1 MALLVWLNRDGKLL
15 LAASIARMFGFGFLS
30 IILAIYLT
38 SAGYDALSTGI
49 IITATL
55 VSSSFFTLFASMF
68 GDRIGRR
75 KTLIIFAGLMS
86 ISGAI
91 FAFTTDY
98 YLLLLAALIGFINP
112 TGVNFGAFI
121 SIEQAIIPQTSSDKK
136 RNYAFA
142 LFSTVGTFAM
152 AAGTLTAKVPEFL
165 RVEYGFDLVNSFQPL
180 FMLYALIGVTTM
192 GIYAALSKNAEVQTI
207 KPARKVILSKETK
220 SILKRLSVLF
230 GMDSFAG
237 GFVIQSW
244 VAYWFFVKFAVPEN
258 EIADIFFVAGI
269 LTAVSYMVAAKLA
282 SRIGLV
288 RTMVFTHIPAN
299 ILLIPLALAP
309 TLHLAIAIYM
319 VRMFLSQ
326 MDVPTR
332 QSYVVAIVKPEE
344 RVAVAGITNLSRNI
358 PFSASPTLVGY
369 MFQFVSLAFP
379 FIFGGILK
387 TVYDLLLYRSFKQIK
402 PPEER
407 E

>member
-15 LAASIARMFGFGFLS
+15 LAANIARMFSFGFLS

-38 SAGYDALSTGI
+38 HVGYNELYTGI

-55 VSSSFFTLFASMF
+55 VSGSFFTLFASIY

-75 KTLIIFAGLMS
+75 KTLMIFAGLMS

-91 FAFTTDY
+91 FALTTDY

-112 TGVNFGAFI
+112 TGVNFGAFV
-121 SIEQAIIPQTSSDKK
+121 SVEQAIIPQTSSDKK

-142 LFSTVGTFAM
+142 LFSTIGTLAM
-152 AAGTLTAKVPEFL
+152 AAGTLTAKVPDFL
-165 RVEYGFDLVNSFQPL
+165 RVEYGFALVNSFQPL
-180 FMLYALIGVTTM
+180 FILYALIGLTTM
-192 GIYAALSKNAEVQTI
+192 GIYASLSKNAEVQTAT
-207 KPARKVILSKETK
+207 PVRKITLSKETK
-220 SILKRLSVLF
+220 SIVKKLSVLF

-244 VAYWFFVKFAVPEN
+244 VAYWFFAKFAVPEN
-258 EIADIFFVAGI
+258 EVANIFFIAGI

-309 TLHLAIAIYM
+309 TLYLAMAIYM

-344 RVAVAGITNLSRNI
+344 RTAVAGITNLSRNI
-358 PFSASPTLVGY
+358 PFSVTPTIVGY

-379 FIFGGILK
+379 FIFGGVLK
-387 TVYDLLLYRSFKQIK
+387 TAYDLLLYRGFKQIK
-402 PPEER
+402 PPEEQ
-407 E
+407 

>member
-1 MALLVWLNRDGKLL
+1 MALLVWLNKDGKLL
-15 LAASIARMFGFGFLS
+15 LAANIARMFGFGFLS

-38 SAGYDALSTGI
+38 QAGYNELYTGI

-55 VSSSFFTLFASMF
+55 VSGSFFTLFASIY

-75 KTLIIFAGLMS
+75 KTLILFAGLMS

-91 FAFTTDY
+91 FALTTDY

-112 TGVNFGAFI
+112 TGVNFGAFV
-121 SIEQAIIPQTSSDKK
+121 SVEQAIIPQTSSDKK

-142 LFSTVGTFAM
+142 LFSTIGTFAM
-152 AAGTLTAKVPEFL
+152 AAGTLTAKVPDFL
-165 RVEYGFDLVNSFQPL
+165 RVEYGFALVNSFQPL
-180 FMLYALIGVTTM
+180 FLLYALIGLTTM
-192 GIYAALSKNAEVQTI
+192 GIYASLSKNAEVQTAT
-207 KPARKVILSKETK
+207 PVRKITLSKETK
-220 SILKRLSVLF
+220 SIVKKLSALF

-244 VAYWFFVKFAVPEN
+244 VAFWFFAKFAVPEN
-258 EIADIFFVAGI
+258 EVANIFFIAGI
-269 LTAVSYMVAAKLA
+269 LTAVSYVVAAKLA

-309 TLHLAIAIYM
+309 TLHLAMAIYM

-344 RVAVAGITNLSRNI
+344 RTAVAGITNLSRNI
-358 PFSASPTLVGY
+358 PFSASPTIVGY

-379 FIFGGILK
+379 FIFGGVLK

-402 PPEER
+402 PPEEQ
-407 E
+407 